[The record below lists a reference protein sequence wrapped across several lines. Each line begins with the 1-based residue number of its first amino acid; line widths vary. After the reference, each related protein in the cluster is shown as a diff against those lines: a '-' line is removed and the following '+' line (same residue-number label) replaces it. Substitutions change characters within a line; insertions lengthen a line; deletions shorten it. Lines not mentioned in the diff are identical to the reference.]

1 MVFKVSTSEVATFLT
16 CSQRWMYAHHPSY
29 NLEPRTLGIA
39 LSRGLVGHKTLE
51 IYYEALMNGKPEK
64 EARESATNHLMV
76 TTMNE
81 IKVGDSEKAE
91 AYGSLGVKLQDYF
104 DNGQGFLK
112 DRNIIGVENVIIA
125 PLPGCD
131 DIQFAGR
138 VDLSLEIASGP
149 NKREVEPYD
158 HKFTYNFWPE
168 VAVQMNAQISNYIWG
183 FREMGFRSRRGYLNM
198 IRYRDTAQE
207 SFKAEPV
214 PTNST
219 MRQNFILNHAE
230 AAKTIVELKQRPKVG
245 LSDGVKRSTS
255 KFNCEY
261 CPFSKLCLTEVQ
273 GLDSSTMIKASF
285 RPNSYGYDSELDVL

>member
-16 CSQRWMYAHHPSY
+16 CGQRWMYAHHPSY

-39 LSRGLVGHKTLE
+39 LSRGLVGHETLE
-51 IYYEALMNGKPEK
+51 IYYEALMNGKLEK

-81 IKVGDSEKAE
+81 ITTGDSEKAKE
-91 AYGSLGVKLQDYF
+91 YGALGVKLQDYF
-104 DNGQGFLK
+104 DNGQDFLK
-112 DRNIIGVENVIIA
+112 DRNIIGVENVITA
-125 PLPGCD
+125 PLPGSD
-131 DIQFAGR
+131 NIHFAGR
-138 VDLSLEIASGP
+138 VDLTLEIASGP

-168 VAVQMNAQISNYIWG
+168 VAIQMNAQISNYIWG

-198 IRYRDTAQE
+198 IRYRDDAQE

-214 PTNST
+214 PTNSV
-219 MRQNFILNHAE
+219 MRSNFILNHAE
-230 AAKTIVELKQRPKVG
+230 AAKTIVELKQQPKVG

-255 KFNCEY
+255 KFNCQY

-273 GLDSSTMIKASF
+273 GLDSTNMIKASF
-285 RPNSYGYDSELDVL
+285 RPNSYGYDSDLDVS

>member
-39 LSRGLVGHKTLE
+39 LSRGLVGHKALE
-51 IYYEALMNGKPEK
+51 IYYEALMNGKLEK
-64 EARESATNHLMV
+64 EAREAATNHVMV

-81 IKVGDSEKAE
+81 IKVGDSEKAK
-91 AYGSLGVKLQDYF
+91 AYGALGVKLQDYF

-112 DRNIIGVENVIIA
+112 DRNIIGVENVVTA
-125 PLPGCD
+125 PLPGCE
-131 DIQFAGR
+131 DIHFAGR
-138 VDLSLEIASGP
+138 IDLSLEIASGP

-168 VAVQMNAQISNYIWG
+168 VAIQMNAQISNYIWG

-198 IRYRDTAQE
+198 IRYRDDAQD
-207 SFKAEPV
+207 SFKAELI

-230 AAKTIVELKQRPKVG
+230 AAKTIVSLKQQPKVG